1 MQGRTMNRRPG
12 AQLASRLV
20 LTVVILL
27 LFAVTDP
34 RYATAGN
41 TFAIL
46 EGFTNIGLAALAVA
60 ITIIAGE
67 FDLSIPTVALVA
79 GVIAVLLSG
88 QGLVVAVVVATVAAT
103 AFGFAQ
109 GVAISWLRINS
120 IVFTVGTFIALQG
133 VAFILAGG
141 RTVAI
146 TDFSIAQTL
155 SQRFEVVSPSSV
167 LAIVVFA
174 LVGAFLAYTRYGR
187 ELYAIGG
194 GRAEAV
200 AAGVPLW
207 RPIVVAF
214 TLSGLLAGLT
224 GAVVSLKIGSAGPA
238 IGFQDLLLPSVT
250 AALVGGVSLLGGRG
264 GAIGVFV
271 GVIIIRLISGG
282 LSLRGL
288 PFYVESLALGA
299 LLLIVIVIDLAGQS
313 ERLRARWVA
322 LRRRGAAAQTA

>member
-1 MQGRTMNRRPG
+1 MTRRPSG
-12 AQLASRLV
+12 QLASRLV
-20 LTVVILL
+20 LAIAIVVV
-27 LFAVTDP
+27 FAVTDP
-34 RYATAGN
+34 RYASAGN
-41 TFAIL
+41 TFAIM

-67 FDLSIPTVALVA
+67 FDLSIPTMALVA
-79 GVIAVLLSG
+79 GVIAVLLAG
-88 QGLVVAVVVATVAAT
+88 QGLLVALIVATVATT

-155 SQRFEVVSPSSV
+155 SQRIGIVSPSS
-167 LAIVVFA
+167 LAAVAVFA
-174 LVGAFLAYTRYGR
+174 AVGAFLAYTRYGR

-194 GRAEAV
+194 GRTEAV
-200 AAGVPLW
+200 AAGIPLW

-224 GAVVSLKIGSAGPA
+224 GAIVSLKIGSASPA

-250 AALVGGVSLLGGRG
+250 AALVGGVSLMGGRG

-271 GVIIIRLISGG
+271 GVLIIRFISAG

-299 LLLIVIVIDLAGQS
+299 LLLVVIVIDLAGQS
-313 ERLRARWVA
+313 ERLRARWVTM
-322 LRRRGAAAQTA
+322 RRPAVG

>member
-1 MQGRTMNRRPG
+1 MRRRPG
-12 AQLASRLV
+12 GQLASRLALAVAV
-20 LTVVILL
+20 LVV
-27 LFAVTDP
+27 FAVTDP
-34 RYATAGN
+34 RYASAGN
-41 TFAIL
+41 TFAIF

-67 FDLSIPTVALVA
+67 FDLSIPTVALCA

-88 QGLVVAVVVATVAAT
+88 QGLIVALVVATVAAT
-103 AFGFAQ
+103 LFGFAQ

-146 TDFSIAQTL
+146 TDFSIAQAL
-155 SQRFEVVSPSSV
+155 SQRIGIVSPSSV
-167 LAIVVFA
+167 AAILTFVV
-174 LVGAFLAYTRYGR
+174 VGAFLAYTRYGR

-194 GRAEAV
+194 GRTEAI
-200 AAGVPLW
+200 AAGIPLR

-224 GAVVSLKIGSAGPA
+224 GAIVSLKIGSASPA

-271 GVIIIRLISGG
+271 GVLIIRFISSG

-299 LLLIVIVIDLAGQS
+299 LLLVVIVIDLASQS
-313 ERLRARWVA
+313 ERLRARWQAMRSPVA
-322 LRRRGAAAQTA
+322 SSSAG

>member
-1 MQGRTMNRRPG
+1 MSRRPG
-12 AQLASRLV
+12 AQLTSRL
-20 LTVVILL
+20 LLAIAILI

-67 FDLSIPTVALVA
+67 FDLSIPTMALVA

-88 QGLVVAVVVATVAAT
+88 QGLLVATVVATVAAT
-103 AFGFAQ
+103 VFGFAQ

-146 TDFSIAQTL
+146 SDFSIAQTL
-155 SQRFEVVSPSSV
+155 SQRIEIVSPSSV
-167 LAIVVFA
+167 FVILVFA
-174 LVGAFLAYTRYGR
+174 LVGGFLAYTRYGR
-187 ELYAIGG
+187 ELYAVGG
-194 GRAEAV
+194 GRSEAV

-224 GAVVSLKIGSAGPA
+224 GAIVSLKIGSASPA

-299 LLLIVIVIDLAGQS
+299 LLLVVIVIDLAGQS
-313 ERLRARWVA
+313 ERLSARWAA
-322 LRRRGAAAQTA
+322 LRRRSPATG

>member
-1 MQGRTMNRRPG
+1 MSRRPG
-12 AQLASRLV
+12 AQLTSRLLIALGV
-20 LTVVILL
+20 FVT
-27 LFAVTDP
+27 FALTDP
-34 RYATAGN
+34 RYASAGN
-41 TFAIL
+41 AFAIM

-60 ITIIAGE
+60 VTIIAGE

-88 QGLVVAVVVATVAAT
+88 AGLLVAVLVATLAAT
-103 AFGFAQ
+103 AFGLAQ

-146 TDFSIAQTL
+146 SDFSIAQAL
-155 SQRFEVVSPSSV
+155 SHRIEVVSPSSILAV
-167 LAIVVFA
+167 LVFIA
-174 LVGAFLAYTRYGR
+174 VGAFLAYTRYGR

-214 TLSGLLAGLT
+214 TLSGFLAGLT
-224 GAVVSLKIGSAGPA
+224 GAVVSLKIGSASPA

-271 GVIIIRLISGG
+271 GVLIIRFISGG

-299 LLLIVIVIDLAGQS
+299 LLLVVIVIDLAGQS
-313 ERLRARWVA
+313 ERLRARWQA
-322 LRRRGAAAQTA
+322 LRRGDATV

>member
-1 MQGRTMNRRPG
+1 MSRIV
-12 AQLASRLV
+12 LAIA
-20 LTVVILL
+20 ILI

-34 RYATAGN
+34 RYASAGN

-46 EGFTNIGLAALAVA
+46 EGFSSIGLAALAVA

-67 FDLSIPTVALVA
+67 FDLSIPSVALCA
-79 GVIAVLLSG
+79 GVIAVSLSG
-88 QGLVVAVVVATVAAT
+88 QGLLVALLVATAVAT
-103 AFGFAQ
+103 LFGLAQ
-109 GVAISWLRINS
+109 GALISWLRISS

-146 TDFSIAQTL
+146 TDFSIAQAL
-155 SQRFEVVSPSSV
+155 SQRIGIVSPSSV
-167 LAIVVFA
+167 LAIVVFVA
-174 LVGAFLAYTRYGR
+174 VGATLSYTRYGR
-187 ELYAIGG
+187 ELYAVGG
-194 GRAEAV
+194 GRMEAV
-200 AAGVPLW
+200 SAGVPLW

-224 GAVVSLKIGSAGPA
+224 GAVVSLKIGSASPA
-238 IGFQDLLLPSVT
+238 LGFQDLLLPSVT

-264 GAIGVFV
+264 SAV
-271 GVIIIRLISGG
+271 GVLVGVLIIRFISAG

-288 PFYVESLALGA
+288 QSFVESLAIGT
-299 LLLIVIVIDLAGQS
+299 LLLVVIVIDLASQS

-322 LRRRGAAAQTA
+322 LRRPAAG

>member
-1 MQGRTMNRRPG
+1 M
-12 AQLASRLV
+12 
-20 LTVVILL
+20 
-27 LFAVTDP
+27 
-34 RYATAGN
+34 
-41 TFAIL
+41 

-67 FDLSIPTVALVA
+67 FDLSIPTMALVA

-88 QGLVVAVVVATVAAT
+88 QGLLVAIVVATVAAT
-103 AFGFAQ
+103 VFGFAQ

-133 VAFILAGG
+133 VAFILADG

-146 TDFSIAQTL
+146 SDFSIAQTL
-155 SQRFEVVSPSSV
+155 SQRIEIVSPSSIFV
-167 LAIVVFA
+167 IIVFA
-174 LVGAFLAYTRYGR
+174 LVGGFLAYTRYGR
-187 ELYAIGG
+187 ELYAVGG
-194 GRAEAV
+194 GRSEAV

-224 GAVVSLKIGSAGPA
+224 GAIVSLKIGSASPA

-299 LLLIVIVIDLAGQS
+299 LLLVVIVIDLAGQS
-313 ERLRARWVA
+313 ERLNARWAA
-322 LRRRGAAAQTA
+322 LRRRSPATG

>member
-1 MQGRTMNRRPG
+1 VRRRPG

-20 LTVVILL
+20 LAIAILAV
-27 LFAVTDP
+27 FALTDP
-34 RYATAGN
+34 RYASTGN
-41 TFAIL
+41 TFAML

-67 FDLSIPTVALVA
+67 FDLSIPTMALVA

-88 QGLVVAVVVATVAAT
+88 QGLIVAVVVATVAMT

-146 TDFSIAQTL
+146 TDFSIAQAL
-155 SQRFEVVSPSSV
+155 SQRFEVISPSS
-167 LAIVVFA
+167 LAAIIVFA
-174 LVGAFLAYTRYGR
+174 SVGAFLAYTRYGR
-187 ELYAIGG
+187 EIYAIGG
-194 GRAEAV
+194 GRTEAV
-200 AAGVPLW
+200 AAGIPLW

-224 GAVVSLKIGSAGPA
+224 GAIVSLKVGSASPA
-238 IGFQDLLLPSVT
+238 LSFQDLLLPSVT

-264 GAIGVFV
+264 SAIGVFV
-271 GVIIIRLISGG
+271 GVLTIRFISSG
-282 LSLRGL
+282 LSLQGL
-288 PFYVESLALGA
+288 PSYVESLAIGT
-299 LLLIVIVIDLAGQS
+299 LLLVVIVIDLASQS
-313 ERLRARWVA
+313 ERLRARWQTF
-322 LRRRGAAAQTA
+322 RRSEAPG

>member
-1 MQGRTMNRRPG
+1 MTRRPSG
-12 AQLASRLV
+12 QLASRLV
-20 LTVVILL
+20 LAIAIVVV
-27 LFAVTDP
+27 FAVTDP
-34 RYATAGN
+34 RYASAGN
-41 TFAIL
+41 TFAIM

-67 FDLSIPTVALVA
+67 FDLSIPTMALVA
-79 GVIAVLLSG
+79 GVIAVLLAG
-88 QGLVVAVVVATVAAT
+88 QGLLVALIVATVATT

-155 SQRFEVVSPSSV
+155 SQRIGIVSPSS
-167 LAIVVFA
+167 LAAVAVFA
-174 LVGAFLAYTRYGR
+174 AVGAFLAYTRYGR

-194 GRAEAV
+194 GRTEAV
-200 AAGVPLW
+200 AAGIPLW

-224 GAVVSLKIGSAGPA
+224 GAIVSLKIGSASPA

-271 GVIIIRLISGG
+271 GVLIIRFISAG

-299 LLLIVIVIDLAGQS
+299 LLLVVIVIDLAGQS
-313 ERLRARWVA
+313 ERLRARWVTM
-322 LRRRGAAAQTA
+322 RGSAVG

>member
-1 MQGRTMNRRPG
+1 MTRRPSG
-12 AQLASRLV
+12 QLASRLLLAIAIV
-20 LTVVILL
+20 LI
-27 LFAVTDP
+27 FAVTDP
-34 RYATAGN
+34 RYASPGN

-67 FDLSIPTVALVA
+67 FDLSIPSMALVA
-79 GVIAVLLSG
+79 GVIAVLLAG
-88 QGLVVAVVVATVAAT
+88 QGLVVALLVATVAAT
-103 AFGFAQ
+103 VFGFAQ
-109 GVAISWLRINS
+109 GVAISWLRISS
-120 IVFTVGTFIALQG
+120 IVFTVGTFIAFQG

-155 SQRFEVVSPSSV
+155 SQRLGIVSPSSV
-167 LAIVVFA
+167 AAIAVFA
-174 LVGAFLAYTRYGR
+174 VVGAFLAYTRFGR

-200 AAGVPLW
+200 AAGIPLW

-224 GAVVSLKIGSAGPA
+224 GAIVSLKIGSASPA
-238 IGFQDLLLPSVT
+238 IGFGDLLLPSVT

-271 GVIIIRLISGG
+271 GVLIIRFISAG

-299 LLLIVIVIDLAGQS
+299 LLLVVIVIDLAGQS
-313 ERLRARWVA
+313 ERLRARWMTM
-322 LRRRGAAAQTA
+322 RRSATG